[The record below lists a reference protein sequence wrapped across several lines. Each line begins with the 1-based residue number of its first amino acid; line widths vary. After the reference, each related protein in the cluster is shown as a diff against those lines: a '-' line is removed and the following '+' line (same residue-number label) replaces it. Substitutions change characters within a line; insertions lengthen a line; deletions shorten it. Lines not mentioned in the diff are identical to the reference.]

1 MKRILLFVLICL
13 VGTNILNAQKKLKLK
28 GVLMQNDYHEK
39 ISWVKSKPTSIEKK
53 DFSVSALATTY
64 LQIYFGIKEK
74 DGKPF
79 LTNIR
84 LINHFDDK
92 DWVFF
97 DEVSYL
103 LGSRKEIREH
113 KGNVFKITTD
123 DNVRNVDNGITEHSD
138 IVAVSYTHLTLPT
151 TPYV

>member
-64 LQIYFGIKEK
+64 LQIYYGIKEK
-74 DGKPF
+74 NGKPF

-103 LGSRKEIREH
+103 LGSRKEIRER
-113 KGNVFKITTD
+113 T
-123 DNVRNVDNGITEHSD
+123 
-138 IVAVSYTHLTLPT
+138 
-151 TPYV
+151 